1 VARLGQN
8 LTTHIKITLRGRE
21 GKEFMTWIQVIITKE
36 NKQLVSATTL
46 ERKLPIGVSPLATKR
61 TFRSRES
68 FESYFSSEADAQ
80 EYVSSVWAFHEEQAE
95 KFKKYLRPFGGF
107 FSRKKTG
114 RK

>member
-1 VARLGQN
+1 MSLHIQLPRLGHN
-8 LTTHIKITLRGRE
+8 LTTHIKIALQGRE
-21 GKEFMTWIQVIITKE
+21 GKEFVTWIQVIITKE
-36 NKQLVSATTL
+36 SKQLAGATTS
-46 ERKLPIGVSPLATKR
+46 ERKLPAGVSPLATKR

-107 FSRKKTG
+107 FS
-114 RK
+114 